1 MKWLK
6 MDCDAQ
12 ENLDMKKMIDEWGW
26 EWYGRYWAILGK
38 IGMLVT
44 ESRQTFAL
52 QTNNGRPF
60 PVKLLANDLGTNVER
75 LENFLAYLSDNHLID
90 KRAWDEKRLIF
101 CPKLRDRA
109 DEYTKKLLTKS
120 RHSPEQEVEVDTE
133 GEKEKTKDFA
143 PRKSAKDAK
152 ELDAKDFVLRLDAG
166 EFAIFVESVRRAIA
180 KENGSR
186 PNGSFVWKHVTGSM
200 ENDLKAL
207 IYKIP
212 DEEKKSILLD
222 AYKILGER
230 MNWPKYVLKCIE
242 LTLRASEKQPIHKP
256 YGYVLALLKS
266 PQSVI
271 SATTEG
277 TLAGSIGRGRYV

>member
-1 MKWLK
+1 MKWFKHMSQANADSKIVSIRTKFGMWGVGCYWTLVEMAAEQMKGKNPAPRATLAVSELCSFFGCKRNKLK
-6 MDCDAQ
+6 TF
-12 ENLDMKKMIDEWGW
+12 LDHLQNIRGMNCKLTGN
-26 EWYGRYWAILGK
+26 ILE
-38 IGMLVT
+38 IEV
-44 ESRQTFAL
+44 
-52 QTNNGRPF
+52 P
-60 PVKLLANDLGTNVER
+60 KLLQIKDNYHDDLEV
-75 LENFLAYLSDNHLID
+75 SS
-90 KRAWDEKRLIF
+90 
-101 CPKLRDRA
+101 
-109 DEYTKKLLTKS
+109 KS
-120 RHSPEQEVEVDTE
+120 LPSIEEEVEVDTE
-133 GEKEKTKDFA
+133 GEEEKTKDFA

-166 EFAIFVESVRRAIA
+166 EFAIFVDSVRRVIA
-180 KENGSR
+180 KENGNR